1 MIGYTGGSTYL
12 QSVHFLWDIDYMG
25 KCNVG
30 SSHVYISKTKE
41 DHDSEFVCL
50 QSLCTRLKSM
60 ALFGANG

>member
-1 MIGYTGGSTYL
+1 M